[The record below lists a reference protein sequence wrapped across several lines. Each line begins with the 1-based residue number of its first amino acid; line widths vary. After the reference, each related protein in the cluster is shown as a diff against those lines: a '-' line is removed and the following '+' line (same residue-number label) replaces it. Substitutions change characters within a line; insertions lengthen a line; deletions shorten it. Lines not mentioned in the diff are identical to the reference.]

1 MIPIYFVIKKLY
13 FVIIIFRKTFKKS
26 LPIFSKKTMGSYLGK
41 SKTTGKLR
49 NSIESCTYIVRSRWE
64 KYGKQLTG
72 NGKLIKHSHT
82 RMQTSLKYMFGQLEA
97 RY

>member
-1 MIPIYFVIKKLY
+1 
-13 FVIIIFRKTFKKS
+13 
-26 LPIFSKKTMGSYLGK
+26 MGSYLGK

-97 RY
+97 RYYLVVDH